1 MEGEREARMM
11 VRSRSLVSKSE
22 VAVRG
27 GMVSTQHPLAS
38 EAGARI
44 LKQGGNAIDA
54 AVAAAIAVTV
64 VEPMMSGIGG
74 GGAMVVHDPK
84 TGKDVAIDFL
94 PRVPGSAT
102 PDMYELDRAR
112 AGVGM
117 YEWPAVVGDANFVG
131 HRSVGVPGTIAG
143 LCLAH
148 RRWGRLGLASV
159 LEPAIE
165 YAEGHFVDGYIS
177 AVTTGTARRLREYP
191 EAASIFLPDGLPPA
205 APARVYMSVEPL
217 RQPDLARTLQRI
229 AKNGPDEFYHGET
242 AWLIVAEMER
252 NGGLIT
258 AGDLASYRP
267 VVHEET
273 RKSTYRGHTVSA
285 LPTPCG
291 ANTVIEILNIL
302 ENFDVA
308 AIGRDTVQGLNL
320 MAQAQALA
328 FQDRFAFLAD
338 RTHHAVPD
346 EILMAK
352 DYAAARAKLIR
363 LDGRQAAI
371 GPGNPGAFQADG
383 SGTPQDRSCTTH
395 LGVVDSDGMMV
406 SLTNTVGDLW
416 GSFVVVPGTG
426 VLLNDGM
433 IWFDPV
439 PGRINSVAPRKMPL
453 SAMAGVLVH
462 RQGKPF
468 ITIGAPGARKVMT
481 AVQQSLVNV
490 IDHGMSLQDAI
501 GAPRIHCE
509 KENILA
515 DSRLPE
521 DRLRALEEMG
531 HPVQRSEETF
541 MSSNF
546 ARPVGALLDESGVVR
561 SGVDV
566 LRPATAIGV
575 PA

>member
-1 MEGEREARMM
+1 MM
-11 VRSRSLVSKSE
+11 LRSRSVVTKSE

-27 GMVSTQHPLAS
+27 GVVSTQHPLAS

-44 LKQGGNAIDA
+44 LEQGGNAVDA
-54 AVAAAIAVTV
+54 AVASAVAVTV

-74 GGAMVVHDPK
+74 GGAMIVHDPA
-84 TGKDVAIDFL
+84 TGRDVAIDFL
-94 PRVPGSAT
+94 PRAPGAAT
-102 PDMYELDRAR
+102 PDMYELDKAR

-131 HRSVGVPGTIAG
+131 HRSIGVPGTIAG

-148 RRWGRLGLASV
+148 QRWGRLSLAAV
-159 LEPAIE
+159 LAPAIE
-165 YAEGHFVDGYIS
+165 YAHGHMVEGYIS
-177 AVTTGTARRLREYP
+177 AITAGMARRLRNYP

-205 APARVYMSVEPL
+205 APIRVYMATEPL
-217 RQPDLARTLQRI
+217 RQPDLARTLERI
-229 AKNGPDEFYHGET
+229 AANGPDEFYHGET
-242 AWLIVAEMER
+242 ARLIVADMER

-258 AGDLASYRP
+258 AADLANYRP

-273 RKSTYRGHTVSA
+273 RKSTYRDCTVSA

-291 ANTVIEILNIL
+291 ANTVIETLNIL
-302 ENFDVA
+302 ERFDVA
-308 AIGRDTVQGLNL
+308 ALGRDTVEGLNL

-328 FQDRFAFLAD
+328 FQDRFAYLAD
-338 RTHHAVPD
+338 PEGQDIPD
-346 EILMAK
+346 EVLMSKA
-352 DYAAARAKLIR
+352 YAAERAKQVR
-363 LDGRQAAI
+363 LDGRIEAKPGDPSGFAAE
-371 GPGNPGAFQADG
+371 D

-395 LGVVDSDGMMV
+395 LGTVDKDGMMV
-406 SLTNTVGDLW
+406 TLTNTVGDLF
-416 GSFVVVPGTG
+416 GSFVVARGTG

-439 PGRINSVAPRKMPL
+439 PGRINSVAPNKMPL
-453 SAMAGVLVH
+453 SAISAVLVH
-462 RQGKPF
+462 RKGRPA

-481 AVQQSLVNV
+481 SVIQSLVNV
-490 IDHGMSLQDAI
+490 IDHGMSLQDGI

-509 KENILA
+509 KDRILA

-521 DRLRALEEMG
+521 ASLQALEGMG
-531 HPVQRSEETF
+531 YPVQRSEETF
-541 MSSNF
+541 MNSNF
-546 ARPVGALLDESGVVR
+546 ARPVGAMIGEDGIVR

-566 LRPATAIGV
+566 LRPATAVGV

>member
-1 MEGEREARMM
+1 MM
-11 VRSRSLVSKSE
+11 MRSRSQVTKSE

-27 GMVSTQHPLAS
+27 GVVSTQHPLAS

-44 LKQGGNAIDA
+44 LQQGGNAIDA
-54 AVAAAIAVTV
+54 AVAAAVAVTV

-74 GGAMVVHDPK
+74 GGAMVVHDPA
-84 TGKDVAIDFL
+84 TGRDVAIDFL
-94 PRVPGSAT
+94 PRAPGKAT
-102 PDMYELDRAR
+102 ADMYELDAAR

-131 HRSVGVPGTIAG
+131 PRSIGVPGTIAG

-148 RRWGRLGLASV
+148 KRWGRLSLADV
-159 LEPAIE
+159 LAPAIE
-165 YAEGHFVDGYIS
+165 YAHGHVVDGYIT
-177 AVTTGTARRLREYP
+177 AITAGMARRLREYP

-205 APARVYMSVEPL
+205 APVRVYMPVEPL

-229 AKNGPDEFYHGET
+229 ADNGPDEFYHGET
-242 AWLIVAEMER
+242 AHLLVAEMER
-252 NGGLIT
+252 SGGLIT
-258 AGDLASYRP
+258 AQDLASYRP

-273 RKSTYRGHTVSA
+273 RKAQYRDYTISG
-285 LPTPCG
+285 LPSPCG
-291 ANTVIEILNIL
+291 VNTVIETLNIL
-302 ENFDVA
+302 ERFDVGG
-308 AIGRDTVQGLNL
+308 IGRDSVEGLNL

-328 FQDRFAFLAD
+328 FQDRFAYLAD
-338 RTHHAVPD
+338 PAGQTIPD
-346 EILMAK
+346 EILMSKA
-352 DYAAARAKLIR
+352 YAAERAKLVA
-363 LDGRQAAI
+363 LDRKI
-371 GPGNPGAFQADG
+371 DVGPGDPGAFSAED

-395 LGVVDSDGMMV
+395 LGVVDKDGMMV

-416 GSFVVVPGTG
+416 GSFTVARGTG

-439 PGRINSVAPRKMPL
+439 PGRINSVAPGKMPL
-453 SAMAGVLVH
+453 SAMSNVLVH
-462 RQGKPF
+462 HKGRPA

-481 AVQQSLVNV
+481 SVIQSLVNV

-509 KENILA
+509 KDKILA

-521 DRLRALEEMG
+521 DRLQALEAMG
-531 HPVQRSEETF
+531 YPVQRSEETF
-541 MSSNF
+541 MNSNF
-546 ARPVGALLDESGVVR
+546 ARPVGALVDGDGIVR

-566 LRPATAIGV
+566 LRPATAVGV